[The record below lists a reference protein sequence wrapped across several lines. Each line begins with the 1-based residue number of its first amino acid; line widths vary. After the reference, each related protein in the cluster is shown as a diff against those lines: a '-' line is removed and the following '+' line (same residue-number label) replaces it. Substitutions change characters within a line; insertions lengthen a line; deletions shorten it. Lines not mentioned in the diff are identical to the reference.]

1 MAGFNER
8 VTMKQSFFELT
19 MRAVVGCSLVFAVA
33 NQCDRATAQ
42 ETVAPVES
50 FLVQGKLADGAA
62 AMQKLIN
69 EDPKDQQARFS
80 LGAVQF
86 FQAIEGLGQDQ
97 YRYGLLRG
105 RSRSIPF
112 MRLPIPENSE
122 PEEISYQKA
131 RALVQRFVD
140 RLAKAEQT
148 LAAITPGNVRLP
160 LNLGSVRLDLNGDE
174 KLTNEET
181 MWHISQVLQD
191 PRIADQVAPPTQFP
205 IVFDAADVPWLQG
218 YCHVLSAVAETVLA
232 YDWQDQF
239 ERTAHLFYPRVDSP
253 YEFLEAEGPGAF
265 MSFGAQN
272 ILDFIAWLHT
282 VNYEVVEP
290 ERMQK
295 ALMHMETV
303 IRLSRQSW
311 KFIEAETDDDH
322 EWVPGA
328 DQTSVMKGFNVGR
341 DVISGWHEFLD
352 EMESILQG
360 RQLVPFWRG
369 IRGGVFPGG
378 NFPQNPKIG
387 INVRKIFTQPTRF
400 DLALWVQGT
409 ALTPYLEEGDII
421 SPEKWGTMMTSF
433 RGNFMNF
440 ALWFN

>member
-1 MAGFNER
+1 MKRSVLNPVPQT
-8 VTMKQSFFELT
+8 VTGCLL
-19 MRAVVGCSLVFAVA
+19 VVVVA
-33 NQCDRATAQ
+33 NLCGQATAQ
-42 ETVAPVES
+42 DAAAPVES

-62 AMQKLIN
+62 AMQKLVRD
-69 EDPKDQQARFS
+69 DPKDQQARFS
-80 LGAVQF
+80 LGVVQF
-86 FQAIEGLGQDQ
+86 FQAVEGLGQDQ
-97 YRYGLLRG
+97 YRYGLLGG
-105 RSRSIPF
+105 RSRAIPF
-112 MRLPIPENSE
+112 MRLPIPENPE
-122 PEEISYQKA
+122 PEEISYQQA
-131 RALVQRFVD
+131 RALVQKFVD
-140 RLAKAEQT
+140 GLTRAEQT
-148 LAAITPGNVRLP
+148 LSAVTPDNVTLP

-181 MWHISQVLQD
+181 MWHINQVLQN
-191 PRIADQVAPPTQFP
+191 PRVADKAAPPQPFH
-205 IVFDAADVPWLQG
+205 IAFDAADVPWLQG
-218 YCHVLSAVAETVLA
+218 YCHALSALGEVVLT

-253 YEFLEAEGPGAF
+253 YEFLAAEGPGFF
-265 MSFGAQN
+265 MSFGPQN

-282 VNYEVVEP
+282 INYEVVEP

-311 KFIEAETDDDH
+311 KLIEAETDDNH

-360 RQLVPFWRG
+360 KQLVPFWRG
-369 IRGGVFPGG
+369 IKGGVLLGSRL
-378 NFPQNPKIG
+378 PQNPNIG

-400 DLALWVQGT
+400 DLALWIQGT

-421 SPEKWGTMMTSF
+421 SQEKWGKMMANF
-433 RGNFMNF
+433 RGNFLNF

>member
-1 MAGFNER
+1 MKRSVLNP
-8 VTMKQSFFELT
+8 VTQTVTGCLL
-19 MRAVVGCSLVFAVA
+19 VVVVA
-33 NQCDRATAQ
+33 NLCDQAAAQ
-42 ETVAPVES
+42 DVAAPVES

-62 AMQKLIN
+62 AMQKLVSD
-69 EDPKDQQARFS
+69 DPKDQQARFS
-80 LGAVQF
+80 LGVVQF
-86 FQAIEGLGQDQ
+86 FQAVEGLGQDQ
-97 YRYGLLRG
+97 YRYGLLGG
-105 RSRSIPF
+105 RSRAIPF
-112 MRLPIPENSE
+112 MRLPIPENPE

-140 RLAKAEQT
+140 GLTKAEQT
-148 LAAITPGNVRLP
+148 LSAVTPDDVTLP

-181 MWHISQVLQD
+181 MWHISQVLQN
-191 PRIADQVAPPTQFP
+191 PRVAEKAAPPRPFL

-218 YCHVLSAVAETVLA
+218 YCHALSALGEIVLT

-253 YEFLEAEGPGAF
+253 YEFLAAEGPGVF
-265 MSFGAQN
+265 MSFGPQN

-282 VNYEVVEP
+282 INYEVVEP

-303 IRLSRQSW
+303 IRLSRVSW

-369 IRGGVFPGG
+369 IKGGISLGSRL
-378 NFPQNPKIG
+378 PQNPNIG

-400 DLALWVQGT
+400 DLALWIQGT
-409 ALTPYLEEGDII
+409 AMTPYLEEGDII
-421 SPEKWGTMMTSF
+421 SQEKWGKMMTNF
-433 RGNFMNF
+433 RGNFLNF

>member
-1 MAGFNER
+1 M
-8 VTMKQSFFELT
+8 TMKRFVPKPVT
-19 MRAVVGCSLVFAVA
+19 RTVVGCLLVVA
-33 NQCDRATAQ
+33 AANLCGQATGQDAA
-42 ETVAPVES
+42 APVES
-50 FLVQGKLADGAA
+50 FLVQGKLAEGAA
-62 AMQKLIN
+62 AMQKLIS

-80 LGAVQF
+80 LGVVQF

-97 YRYGLLRG
+97 YRYGLLGG

-131 RALVQRFVD
+131 RALVQRLVD

-148 LAAITPGNVRLP
+148 LAAVTPDDVRLP
-160 LNLGSVRLDLNGDE
+160 LNLGAVKIDLDGDG
-174 KLTNEET
+174 KHTNAET
-181 MWHISQVLQD
+181 MWHISQVLQN
-191 PRIADQVAPPTQFP
+191 PRTGDNAVPPKQFP

-218 YCHVLSAVAETVLA
+218 YCHALSAVAEMVLA
-232 YDWQDQF
+232 HDWQDQF
-239 ERTAHLFYPRVDSP
+239 ERTAHLFYPSVDSP
-253 YEFLEAEGPGAF
+253 YEFLEAEGTGAF

-272 ILDFIAWLHT
+272 ILDVIAWLHT
-282 VNYEVVEP
+282 INYEVVEP

-303 IRLSRQSW
+303 IRLSRVSW

-328 DQTSVMKGFNVGR
+328 DQTSVMKGFDVGR
-341 DVISGWHEFLD
+341 DVISSWHEFLD

-369 IRGGVFPGG
+369 IKGGVFPGG
-378 NFPQNPKIG
+378 RFPQNPKIG

-400 DLALWVQGT
+400 DLALWIQGT
-409 ALTPYLEEGDII
+409 AMTPYLEEGDII
-421 SPEKWGTMMTSF
+421 SQEKWGKMMSNF
-433 RGNFMNF
+433 RGNFLNF

>member
-1 MAGFNER
+1 MKRFVLEP
-8 VTMKQSFFELT
+8 VTRTVIGCLL
-19 MRAVVGCSLVFAVA
+19 VVAVA
-33 NQCDRATAQ
+33 RPGVQATAQ
-42 ETVAPVES
+42 DAAAPVES

-69 EDPKDQQARFS
+69 EDPEDQQARFS
-80 LGAVQF
+80 LGVVQF

-97 YRYGLLRG
+97 YRYGLLGG
-105 RSRSIPF
+105 RSRAIPF

-140 RLAKAEQT
+140 RLTTAEQT
-148 LAAITPGNVRLP
+148 LSAVTPDDIRLP
-160 LNLGSVRLDLNGDE
+160 LKLGSVKLDLDGNG
-174 KLTNEET
+174 KLTNTET
-181 MWHISQVLQD
+181 MWHISQVLQN
-191 PRIADQVAPPTQFP
+191 PRIADNAAAQNNFP
-205 IVFDAADVPWLQG
+205 VVFDAADVPWLQG
-218 YCHVLSAVAETVLA
+218 YCHALSAVGETVLA

-239 ERTAHLFYPRVDSP
+239 ERTAHLFYPRVDAP
-253 YEFLEAEGPGAF
+253 YDFLAAEGPGVF
-265 MSFGAQN
+265 MSFGPQN

-282 VNYEVVEP
+282 INYEVVEP

-311 KFIEAETDDDH
+311 KSIEAETDDDH

-328 DQTSVMKGFNVGR
+328 DQTSVMNGFKVGR

-369 IRGGVFPGG
+369 IKGGIPLGSRL
-378 NFPQNPKIG
+378 PQNPNVG

-400 DLALWVQGT
+400 DLALWIQGT
-409 ALTPYLEEGDII
+409 ALTPYLEEGEIV
-421 SPEKWGTMMTSF
+421 SAEKWGKMMARF
-433 RGNFMNF
+433 RGNFLNF